1 MLAKD
6 SCVTNH
12 GGELASHPSSV
23 RTARPIAR
31 DVTWVDNEPHFTLPM
46 AFLLPPVLP
55 SALHVLS
62 MDFLSA

>member
-6 SCVTNH
+6 SCDTKH
-12 GGELASHPSSV
+12 GEEIASHPSSV
-23 RTARPIAR
+23 RTAQPIAR

-46 AFLLPPVLP
+46 AFLLPLVLP
-55 SALHVLS
+55 SALYVLS